1 MTLSY
6 VDFIAPNVDVC
17 VKYCV
22 DGKHSWIDG
31 RVVRVLDRYEDEDD
45 NDTECVKCIVS
56 FDDDT
61 CTETFKEV
69 HYNSDDDDAWCFGDK
84 FVQLVEQVK
93 YIANDE
99 TSCDSEDVQCVD
111 DCSCCTDESLV
122 TETDSDEG
130 VDDDGEEEEQE
141 EEDEKRRTIKKKHSL
156 VNNVGAVLFML
167 SPWIAS
173 TWVLFNARH
182 EILDYMARHEMIN
195 YMRNV

>member
-6 VDFIAPNVDVC
+6 VDFIAPNVEVC

-22 DGKHSWIDG
+22 EGRQCWFDG
-31 RVVRVLDRYEDEDD
+31 RVVRVIDRYEDEDE
-45 NDTECVKCIVS
+45 TECVKCIVS

-84 FVQLVEQVK
+84 FVQLVEQIK
-93 YIANDE
+93 YLANDV
-99 TSCDSEDVQCVD
+99 TSCDSEEVQCTD
-111 DCSCCTDESLV
+111 DDLSHTDESTV
-122 TETDSDEG
+122 TETDSDT
-130 VDDDGEEEEQE
+130 DDDEDDNEEEVEHQPE
-141 EEDEKRRTIKKKHSL
+141 GDKLSTPKKKHTL
-156 VNNVGAVLFML
+156 ANNVGAVLFML

-182 EILDYMARHEMIN
+182 EILNYMARHDMIN